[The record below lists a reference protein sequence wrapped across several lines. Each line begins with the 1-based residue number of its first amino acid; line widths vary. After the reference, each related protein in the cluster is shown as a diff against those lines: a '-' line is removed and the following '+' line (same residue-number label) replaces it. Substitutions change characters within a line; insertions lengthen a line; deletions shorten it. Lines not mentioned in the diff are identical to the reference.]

1 MEKRNVTIFVAGKPC
16 SFTTTDSEE
25 YIRRLEAA
33 ANDVVKKTAQ
43 ATHRSLQ
50 SSTLLSVVTLA
61 DQLLRAQDAQQQEA
75 TDESQP
81 KKKPAKARKQPAARE
96 PSDQMSIWDVM
107 NDSL

>member
-16 SFTTTDSEE
+16 SFMTTDSEE

-61 DQLLRAQDAQQQEA
+61 DQLLRAQDSEKQEA
-75 TDESQP
+75 QEPPAQ
-81 KKKPAKARKQPAARE
+81 KKRTARPRKQPASKE

-107 NDSL
+107 DS

>member
-1 MEKRNVTIFVAGKPC
+1 MEKRSVTIFVAGKPC
-16 SFTTTDSEE
+16 TFMTTDSEE

-61 DQLLRAQDAQQQEA
+61 DQLLRARDEQERPEPPA
-75 TDESQP
+75 APRKKAARP
-81 KKKPAKARKQPAARE
+81 KKQSAEKS
-96 PSDQMSIWDVM
+96 PSDQMTIWDVM
-107 NDSL
+107 EGP

>member
-1 MEKRNVTIFVAGKPC
+1 M
-16 SFTTTDSEE
+16 TTDSEE

-61 DQLLRAQDAQQQEA
+61 DQLLRAQDSEKQEA
-75 TDESQP
+75 QEPPAQ
-81 KKKPAKARKQPAARE
+81 KKRTARPRKQPASKG

-107 NDSL
+107 DS

>member
-61 DQLLRAQDAQQQEA
+61 DQLLRAQDAEKEAAQEPEK
-75 TDESQP
+75 T
-81 KKKPAKARKQPAARE
+81 KKKTPRPRKKDASDA
-96 PSDQMSIWDVM
+96 SDQMTIWDVM
-107 NDSL
+107 ESP

>member
-61 DQLLRAQDAQQQEA
+61 DQIQRNIKLNSRIQRALIRA
-75 TDESQP
+75 
-81 KKKPAKARKQPAARE
+81 
-96 PSDQMSIWDVM
+96 SDQMTIWDVM
-107 NDSL
+107 ESP